1 MEWVKMMLRRIEGKV
16 APWVLRQ
23 DEARRDAIAS
33 AHERAFIQ
41 SQRPLVSRIVFELGV
56 HERENHIVD
65 MIHDV
70 VRGNK
75 K

>member
-1 MEWVKMMLRRIEGKV
+1 MEWVKTMLRRIECKV
-16 APWVLRQ
+16 APWVARQ

-41 SQRPLVSRIVFELGV
+41 SHRPLVSRIVFELGV

-70 VRGNK
+70 VRGSRK
-75 K
+75 